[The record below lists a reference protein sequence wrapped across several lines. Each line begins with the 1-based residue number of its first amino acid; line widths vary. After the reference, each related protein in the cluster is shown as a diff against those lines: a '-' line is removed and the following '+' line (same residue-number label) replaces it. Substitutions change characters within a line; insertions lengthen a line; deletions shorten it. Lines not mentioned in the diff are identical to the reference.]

1 MKLQDALFNWLQMQI
16 VAEGRP
22 EDEAARETRDFF
34 AVILKEDH
42 LVHDF
47 HILEQDQEQTSTI
60 QIAYE
65 QEGISKIQR
74 FDREASEKLLEDIN
88 GNPKYNQQ

>member
-16 VAEGRP
+16 VSEARP

-42 LVHDF
+42 LVSDF
-47 HILEQDQEQTSTI
+47 HILEQDQSPTI

-65 QEGISKIQR
+65 YEGISKIQR
-74 FDREASEKLLEDIN
+74 FDREAAEKLLEDIN
-88 GNPKYNQQ
+88 ANPKYNQQ